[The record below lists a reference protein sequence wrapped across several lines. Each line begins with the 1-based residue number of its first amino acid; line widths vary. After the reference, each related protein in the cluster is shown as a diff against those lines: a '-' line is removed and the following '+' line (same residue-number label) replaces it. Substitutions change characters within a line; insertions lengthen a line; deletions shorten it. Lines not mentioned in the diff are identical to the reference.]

1 MTTPVLWF
9 DSVRRDYVTGP
20 VTVRALDSVDLAVSE
35 GEFVAVMG
43 PSGSG
48 KSTLLALAG
57 GLDSPTAG
65 EVWVE
70 GRPLSGRSM
79 ADRARLRRDHV
90 GYVFQDLNLISAL
103 TAAEN
108 VAMPRELAGVAS
120 RVALSEAHAALD
132 EVQLGDLVDRYPD
145 QMSGGQQQ
153 RVAIARALMG
163 DRRLVL
169 ADEPTGSL
177 DSETGDT
184 VLAVLQRRV
193 RDGAA
198 CVLVTHDERSARLAD
213 RVIRLKDGRVTS
225 GGLADR
231 TETAGSAS

>member
-1 MTTPVLWF
+1 MTTPVLRF
-9 DSVRRDYVTGP
+9 DSVRREYATGP
-20 VTVRALDSVDLAVSE
+20 VTVRALDGVDLTVE
-35 GEFVAVMG
+35 PGEFVAVMG

-57 GLDSPTAG
+57 GLDSPTSG

-70 GRPLSGRSM
+70 GQPLSGRS
-79 ADRARLRRDHV
+79 AAERARLRRDHI

-108 VAMPRELAGVAS
+108 VALPRELAGVSA
-120 RVALSEAHAALD
+120 RAALAEAHAALG
-132 EVQLGDLVDRYPD
+132 EMQLGDLVDRYPD
-145 QMSGGQQQ
+145 QLSGGQQQ

-177 DSETGDT
+177 DSETGEA
-184 VLAVLQRRV
+184 VLAVLQTRV

-198 CVLVTHDERSARLAD
+198 CVLVTHDERFAGLAH
-213 RVIRLKDGRVTS
+213 RVIRLADGRLT
-225 GGLADR
+225 GKDRADR
-231 TETAGSAS
+231 AKTAGTAS